1 MSDLPLRA
9 ADKVLQL
16 PDLLRVLAV
25 RRAAGE
31 RIVMSN
37 GAFDLIHVGH
47 LRSLEQARAH
57 GDVLVVG
64 INSDASVRRYKSP
77 DRPIVPEADRAELIA
92 GLTCVDYVVLFDEST
107 AERLVA
113 DVRPDVYIKGAEYAT
128 RPFPER
134 AVVEGYG
141 GQVVLVALEPG
152 RSTSDLIEQIASQL
166 GRLTK

>member
-1 MSDLPLRA
+1 MPQQPPRA

-16 PDLLRVLAV
+16 PELLRVLAV
-25 RRAAGE
+25 RQRAGE
-31 RIVMSN
+31 RVVMSN
-37 GAFDLIHVGH
+37 GAFDLIHIGH
-47 LRSLEQARAH
+47 LRSLEQARAY

-92 GLTCVDYVVLFDEST
+92 GLACVDYVVLFAEST
-107 AERLVA
+107 AERLLA

-128 RPFPER
+128 RPFAER

-141 GQVVLVALEPG
+141 GQVVLVELEPG
-152 RSTSDLIEQIASQL
+152 RSTSDLIEQIASRS
-166 GRLTK
+166 GRST